1 MDFDKTKDDID
12 KWFDGKTQE
21 EIQNI
26 VDIMDKVFKKS
37 IEDSEDVLLFAEW
50 LQYNGK
56 YQLPEQQVKSFLKIV
71 YEKFLDFFRSKKK
84 EARIEYD
91 EYVVFQC

>member
-1 MDFDKTKDDID
+1 MDFDKAKNNID

-26 VDIMDKVFKKS
+26 VDDMNKEYLKKS
-37 IEDSEDVLLFAEW
+37 IEDSEDVLLLFAEW

-56 YQLPEQQVKSFLKIV
+56 YQLPEQQVKSFLKDSI
-71 YEKFLDFFRSKKK
+71 
-84 EARIEYD
+84 
-91 EYVVFQC
+91 

>member
-1 MDFDKTKDDID
+1 MDFDKAKNNID

-26 VDIMDKVFKKS
+26 VDDMNEEYLKKS
-37 IEDSEDVLLFAEW
+37 IEDSEDVLLLFAEW

-56 YQLPEQQVKSFLKIV
+56 YQLPEQQVKSFLKDSI
-71 YEKFLDFFRSKKK
+71 
-84 EARIEYD
+84 
-91 EYVVFQC
+91 

>member
-1 MDFDKTKDDID
+1 MDFDKAKDDID

-26 VDIMDKVFKKS
+26 VDDMDKEYLKKS
-37 IEDSEDVLLFAEW
+37 IEDSEDVLLLFAEW

-56 YQLPEQQVKSFLKIV
+56 YQLPEQQVKSFLKDSI
-71 YEKFLDFFRSKKK
+71 
-84 EARIEYD
+84 
-91 EYVVFQC
+91 